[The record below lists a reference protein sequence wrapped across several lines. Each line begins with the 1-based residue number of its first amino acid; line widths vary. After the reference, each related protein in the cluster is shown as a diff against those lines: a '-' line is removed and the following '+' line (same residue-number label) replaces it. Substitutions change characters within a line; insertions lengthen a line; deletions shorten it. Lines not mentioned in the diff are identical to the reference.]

1 MAAIGVAHDDELAAS
16 FFNAFAQGAA
26 IAFQDRVNYA
36 RTALLGNFD
45 RTIRGPVISDD
56 DFAGDGSLAKSG
68 DCLINADTN
77 RTRLIQAGNDNR
89 HLDLAQFRRFQS
101 LRTQSL
107 RTRLFS
113 EAEFQGRKH
122 ASPGEASF
130 SGEDDAVPVPHA
142 VIPSRRLFP
151 V

>member
-36 RTALLGNFD
+36 RTVLLGNFD

-68 DCLINADTN
+68 DCLIHADTN

-89 HLDLAQFRRFQS
+89 HLNLAEFGRVR
-101 LRTQSL
+101 SL

-113 EAEFQGRKH
+113 EADFQGRTH

-130 SGEDDAVPVPHA
+130 S
-142 VIPSRRLFP
+142 
-151 V
+151 

>member
-26 IAFQDRVNYA
+26 VAFQDRVNYV
-36 RTALLGNFD
+36 RTVLLGNFD
-45 RTIRGPVISDD
+45 RTIRGPVVSDD

-89 HLDLAQFRRFQS
+89 HLDLAQFGRF
-101 LRTQSL
+101 RSL

-113 EAEFQGRKH
+113 EADFQGRKH

-142 VIPSRRLFP
+142 LIPADVCSRFNSIDL
-151 V
+151 